1 MNASSQP
8 YFEYPFGAESCEHE
22 YAVLQD
28 RYQEFFYGL
37 SRFNQEAL
45 ENETYLI
52 VGRRGSGK
60 TSLTRYFEFQDTIK
74 KAHCILVDVSDIYN
88 TLNRRF
94 GNQAYLNPDLV
105 VGDVRRIWDLL
116 FWLLIFSEYCE
127 QDENLINHMYRL
139 IGVQQPCREAG
150 TVFHYIAK
158 NYIDE
163 NGGIADEL
171 IQLPGNPEFQSARD
185 AVLALTTDEPV
196 IIAVDTFE
204 RYDRENE
211 IMMSITAALIQSAS
225 DFNIRYTRR
234 GIHIKTFISSEI
246 FPYIKEGN
254 IPNTTKFIRNPVYM
268 NWRPKDLVRLIT
280 WRFKKSL
287 AFEGHA
293 AGMMRVD
300 WENFDE
306 VRTRMWNPFF
316 GEQIINLRG
325 QPEQSLPYIL
335 RHTQM
340 RPRQLVVLCN
350 AIAKEA
356 REAGKYPNFREIPIA
371 RVVADIESDLADEV
385 LNSYNRIYPGVADI
399 TQEALAHSP
408 AIFQGN
414 YIDQVARKSARFWPN
429 NSYTAAGF
437 RKLVAELGIVGRVRK
452 KDERTGI
459 IEADFEYFLKDR
471 LVISDGDECVIHPMF
486 YNKLQVV
493 RDQPYIIYPFPD
505 HPDYDE
511 LRER

>member
-1 MNASSQP
+1 VNTSSQP

-28 RYQEFFYGL
+28 RYREFFYDL

-45 ENETYLI
+45 EQDTYLI

-60 TSLTRYFEFQDTIK
+60 TSLTRYFEFQDKIQRTR
-74 KAHCILVDVSDIYN
+74 CILVDVSDIYN
-88 TLNRRF
+88 TLNRRL
-94 GNQAYLNPDLV
+94 GSHAYLNPDLV
-105 VGDVRRIWDLL
+105 VGDVRRIWDVL

-127 QDENLINHMYRL
+127 QDENLLDQIYRL
-139 IGVQQPCREAG
+139 IGIHQPCKEAG
-150 TVFHYIAK
+150 EIFQYIAK
-158 NYIDE
+158 NYLDE
-163 NGGIADEL
+163 NGGITDEL
-171 IQLPGNPEFQSARD
+171 MQLQNDPEFQTARTT
-185 AVLALTTDEPV
+185 VLGITPNEPV
-196 IIAVDTFE
+196 IVAVDTFE

-225 DFNIRYTRR
+225 DFNIRYARQ
-234 GIHIKTFISSEI
+234 GIHIKAFISSEI

-300 WENFDE
+300 WENFNE

-316 GEQIINLRG
+316 GEEVINLRG

-350 AIAKEA
+350 AIAREA
-356 REAGKYPNFREIPIA
+356 RNAGKYPNFREISIA
-371 RVVADIESDLADEV
+371 QVIANAESDLADEV

-399 TQEALAHSP
+399 AQEALAHTP

-414 YIDQVARKSARFWPN
+414 YIDKVARKSSRFWPN

-471 LVISDGDECVIHPMF
+471 LVISDSDECVIHPMF
-486 YNKLQVV
+486 YTKLQVV
-493 RDQPYIIYPFPD
+493 RDLPYIIYPFPD

-511 LRER
+511 LR